1 MTMDHEQEIAALKE
15 AVGQMRARLEGQ
27 AATNQDFLQFIAK
40 LEGQVLC
47 LNQLVGMLIA
57 EHSREAADPELRV
70 EQIIAE
76 HEARLFDEI
85 AATPPGHPLKDQL
98 HRQREEQLAIAFNF
112 ARSLAKQIALER

>member
-1 MTMDHEQEIAALKE
+1 MDHEQEIAALKE

-57 EHSREAADPELRV
+57 EHSREAVDPELRV

-76 HEARLFDEI
+76 HEARLF
-85 AATPPGHPLKDQL
+85 
-98 HRQREEQLAIAFNF
+98 
-112 ARSLAKQIALER
+112 